1 MKKMAYLKTIGLLY
15 LVIVLLA
22 SSVAILFCR
31 IFRVNF
37 LIALAIILVL
47 AVPVSIIGFQIL
59 MTKQKKNPYG
69 KLHAEFVEELYK
81 NGYSEKFFEISEKA
95 VSAHKNGE
103 KVNSVYL
110 KDFVLYTADYYNA
123 TEQYAKA
130 LSYIMLLNENDF
142 TGKDTRF
149 IDYGMSALMYYG
161 CLMETYR
168 GLNDKEKAIKMIERA
183 KPILDRTFKSDVL
196 SMGADTVYYNYYM
209 LLENY
214 ERAEEF
220 ADKILSY
227 KSPEAERYFTKYYIE
242 AEFNMHLGKKQEAVD
257 SIKKMEPFLEGETK
271 ILFSFYYSNFIK
283 RLGLQEEIAQK

>member
-1 MKKMAYLKTIGLLY
+1 MKKIVYFKTIGLLY

-59 MTKQKKNPYG
+59 MTKQKKDPYG
-69 KLHAEFVEELYK
+69 KLNAELVEELYK
-81 NGYSEKFFEISEKA
+81 NGYSERFFEISEKA
-95 VSAHKNGE
+95 VNAHKNGE

-110 KDFVLYTADYYNA
+110 KDFVLYTVDYYNA

-142 TGKDTRF
+142 NEKSTLF

-168 GLNDKEKAIKMIERA
+168 GLNDRENAIKMIERA
-183 KPILDRTFKSDVL
+183 KPLLDRNFKSDVL
-196 SMGADTVYYNYYM
+196 SMAADTVYYNYYM
-209 LLENY
+209 LLGNF
-214 ERAEEF
+214 ERAQEF
-220 ADKILSY
+220 VNKILSY
-227 KSPEAERYFTKYYIE
+227 KSPEAEKFFTKYYIE

-271 ILFSFYYSNFIK
+271 KLFSFYYSNFIK

>member
-1 MKKMAYLKTIGLLY
+1 MKKMVYLKTIGLLY
-15 LVIVLLA
+15 LVVVLLA
-22 SSVAILFCR
+22 SSVAIIFCR

-59 MTKQKKNPYG
+59 MAKQKKDPYG
-69 KLHAEFVEELYK
+69 KLNAELVEELYK
-81 NGYSEKFFEISEKA
+81 NGYSERFFEISEKA
-95 VSAHKNGE
+95 VNAHKNGE

-110 KDFVLYTADYYNA
+110 KDFVLYTVDYYNA

-142 TGKDTRF
+142 NEKSTLF

-168 GLNDKEKAIKMIERA
+168 GLNDRENAIKMIERA
-183 KPILDRTFKSDVL
+183 KPLLDRNFKSDVL
-196 SMGADTVYYNYYM
+196 SMAADTVYYNYYM
-209 LLENY
+209 LLGNF
-214 ERAEEF
+214 ERAQEF
-220 ADKILSY
+220 VNKILSY
-227 KSPEAERYFTKYYIE
+227 KSPEAEKFFTKYYIE

-257 SIKKMEPFLEGETK
+257 SIRKMEPFLEGETK

-283 RLGLQEEIAQK
+283 RLGLQEEIPQK